1 MKALLVWSD
10 GIGMNH
16 RFFEDSNG
24 RDGVELAREEMQ
36 TRYAN
41 YGTPDENISYCAGDE
56 AVFQGDDVDA
66 CLWNV
71 IPIPETQMDENVKNA
86 ILRGFDE
93 DLYYQINE
101 TTNPI
106 KHTPEICSKIL
117 ALEKLGFQAEAE
129 EYRELFSKKS
139 GRSLD
144 EFIAY
149 ELAETVDI
157 TEQFLKDTGFS
168 ISGYRHFTLTIRGNV
183 WCEDSSWNYYGATES
198 DHKITREQIQDWMDK
213 NYPCSVNI
221 NSFFEYKY
229 SELVTETK
237 IPPSH
242 LGSRLNY

>member
-1 MKALLVWSD
+1 MKALLVRSD
-10 GIGMNH
+10 GIEMNH

-71 IPIPETQMDENVKNA
+71 IPISETQLDENVKNA

-93 DLYYQINE
+93 DLCYQIEE
-101 TTNPI
+101 TSNPLQYS
-106 KHTPEICSKIL
+106 TEICGEIL
-117 ALEKLGFQAEAE
+117 ALERLGFQAEAD
-129 EYRELFSKKS
+129 EYKELFLKTS

-149 ELAETVDI
+149 ELAETMDI
-157 TEQFLKDTGFS
+157 TEQFLKDTGLS
-168 ISGYRHFTLTIRGNV
+168 ISGYRHFTLTIRGNA
-183 WCEDSSWNYYGATES
+183 WAEDSSWNYFGVS
-198 DHKITREQIQDWMDK
+198 NQHHQIPQKQIQNWMDK
-213 NYPCSVNI
+213 NYPGTINI
-221 NSFFEYKY
+221 CKFFAFED
-229 SELVTETK
+229 
-237 IPPSH
+237 
-242 LGSRLNY
+242 

>member
-10 GIGMNH
+10 GIEMNH
-16 RFFEDSNG
+16 SFFEDSHEKEG
-24 RDGVELAREEMQ
+24 QILAQEHMQ
-36 TRYAN
+36 KEYAN
-41 YGTPDENISYCAGDE
+41 HGTPNEELSYCVENE
-56 AVFQGDDVDA
+56 AVFQADDEDA

-71 IPIPETQMDENVKNA
+71 IPIPETQLDENVKNA

-93 DLYYQINE
+93 DLYYQIKE
-101 TTNPI
+101 TSNPLE
-106 KHTPEICSKIL
+106 HTPEICSKIL
-117 ALEKLGFQAEAE
+117 ALEKLGFQAEAD

-149 ELAETVDI
+149 ELAETIDI

-168 ISGYRHFTLTIRGNV
+168 ISGYRLFTLTIRGNV
-183 WCEDSSWNYYGATES
+183 WAEDSSWNYYGATES
-198 DHKITREQIQDWMDK
+198 DHEITRKQIQNWMDN

-221 NSFFEYKY
+221 NSFFEHKY
-229 SELVTETK
+229 SELVTITK

-242 LGSRLNY
+242 LGNL

>member
-10 GIGMNH
+10 GIEMNYS
-16 RFFEDSNG
+16 FFEDSNG

-41 YGTPDENISYCAGDE
+41 YGTPDENISYCAGNE
-56 AVFQGDDVDA
+56 AVFQGDDEDA

-71 IPIPETQMDENVKNA
+71 IPIPETQMDENVKTA

-93 DLYYQINE
+93 DLYYQIKE
-101 TTNPI
+101 TSNPLEY
-106 KHTPEICSKIL
+106 TPEICSKIL
-117 ALEKLGFQAEAE
+117 ALEKLGFQAETK

-149 ELAETVDI
+149 ELAERVDI

-198 DHKITREQIQDWMDK
+198 DHEITRKQIQDWMDK

-242 LGSRLNY
+242 LGNL